1 MSTLTNVLTLMLGG
15 GIVGGIV
22 SAIKNILDHRRGMQS
37 IAVDSEDRHVLRLEE
52 YIQGL
57 EKRLKECHTYS
68 DELQLTI
75 TMQRATIHSLELQKT
90 VLSNQL
96 VAAGQTPVTDDIPY

>member
-1 MSTLTNVLTLMLGG
+1 MNTLTSILTLLFGG
-15 GIVGGIV
+15 GVVGGIV
-22 SAIKNILDHRRGMQS
+22 SAIKNTLDHRRGMMS
-37 IAVDSEDRHVLRLEE
+37 IAIDSEDRHVLRLEE

-57 EKRLKECHTYS
+57 EKRLKECHTHS
-68 DELQLTI
+68 DELQSTI

>member
-1 MSTLTNVLTLMLGG
+1 MTTLTSILTLLLGG

-22 SAIKNILDHRRGMQS
+22 SIIKNTLDHRRGMKS
-37 IAVDSEDRHVLRLEE
+37 IAIDSEDRHVLRLEE

-57 EKRLKECHTYS
+57 ENRLKECHAHS
-68 DELQLTI
+68 DGLQSTI

-96 VAAGQTPVTDDIPY
+96 VAVGQTPVTDDIP

>member
-1 MSTLTNVLTLMLGG
+1 MSTLTSILTLMLGG
-15 GIVGGIV
+15 GVVGGIV
-22 SAIKNILDHRRGMQS
+22 SVIKNILDHRRGMKS
-37 IAVDSEDRHVLRLEE
+37 IDIDSEDRHVLRLEK

-57 EKRLKECHTYS
+57 EKRLTECHIHS
-68 DELQLTI
+68 DELQSTI

-90 VLSNQL
+90 ALSNQL